1 MNILKERMKRIAV
14 IGLVAAMITA
24 QVPQGVYGT
33 EAAAET
39 VEVMQKDAPVVE
51 ETQKGVLVME
61 EAEVSG
67 EEDRRGCKEEH
78 TEARAFARLEGD
90 RKDGSGKEI

>member
-14 IGLVAAMITA
+14 IGLAAAMITA

-67 EEDRRGCKEEH
+67 EEAVSDVHEEKAADRKLRGLDRR
-78 TEARAFARLEGD
+78 T
-90 RKDGSGKEI
+90 